1 MQLREVK
8 AACHKQVFLCLADP
22 GIHRRVQHAH
32 RQHDEEEGGVLGE
45 DHRRTESR
53 GYGTRRP
60 VFIELRG
67 GRGLYV
73 VSVDKM
79 DLLND

>member
-1 MQLREVK
+1 MVGRPI
-8 AACHKQVFLCLADP
+8 ALALEGLQARLD
-22 GIHRRVQHAH
+22 
-32 RQHDEEEGGVLGE
+32 DEEEGGVLGE